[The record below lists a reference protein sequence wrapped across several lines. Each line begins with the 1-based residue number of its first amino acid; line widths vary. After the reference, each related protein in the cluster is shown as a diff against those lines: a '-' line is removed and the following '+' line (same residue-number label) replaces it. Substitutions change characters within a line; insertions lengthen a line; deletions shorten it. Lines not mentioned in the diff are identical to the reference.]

1 MSPLEQ
7 ALRIVDYEA
16 RRDEAGHLKVYHLPS
31 GDGGGER
38 EVAGI
43 NDRYHPEVLDRIE
56 HLLADEKYAEADDAA
71 AEHIMHYT
79 DPVAMLSDVPA
90 VQFALRDAAFN
101 RGPTGALK
109 ILQDALGLPADGI
122 AGPNTKAALRE
133 AEKEDPTALLGKIRE
148 AREQYERRTRDES
161 SKFWAGL
168 ANRWDR
174 QQSDSL
180 AMLG

>member
-1 MSPLEQ
+1 MTPHEQ
-7 ALRIVDYEA
+7 ARRIVDYEV
-16 RRDEAGHLKVYHLPS
+16 RRDADGHLKVYHLPS

-43 NDRYHPEVLDRIE
+43 NDRYHPEALDAIE
-56 HLLADEKYAEADDAA
+56 KLISEGKYDEAEDAA
-71 AEHIMHYT
+71 VDHIRRYT

-101 RGPTGALK
+101 RGPTGASM

-122 AGPNTKAALRE
+122 AGSKTKEALHE
-133 AEKEDPTALLGKIRE
+133 AEKNPEKLLGDLRASRE
-148 AREQYERRTRDES
+148 CYERRTRDES

-174 QQSDSL
+174 QHADSL
-180 AMLG
+180 SMLG